1 MYHFTQG
8 ECEEFVKFSKSTIFF
23 KNLLIEYYENLTTGT
38 ICPSF
43 SRYNEVFF
51 FGTYYKTPD
60 KLPRENCWLGGK
72 THIKSPL
79 DNHFLV

>member
-43 SRYNEVFF
+43 SHYNEVFF
-51 FGTYYKTPD
+51 LGHTIKPQISYPERIVD
-60 KLPRENCWLGGK
+60 WEGKL
-72 THIKSPL
+72 I
-79 DNHFLV
+79 